1 MLEGE
6 RIGERGDGHSNEDGE
21 EEEDDYLCNEE
32 DIAEGGD
39 GGNS

>member
-6 RIGERGDGHSNEDGE
+6 GIGEGGDRHSNEDGE

-32 DIAEGGD
+32 DVAEGSD